1 MGILNVTPDSFS
13 DGGRFVANAHPDVPA
28 AVEAA
33 AAMIAAGAQVIDIG
47 GESSRPGARPVDPA
61 VEAARVLP
69 VIEAVAGL
77 GVRVSVDTRHEQVAR
92 AAVAAGASIIN
103 DISASLWAV
112 AADLGVGWVAMHM
125 AGSPAT
131 MQAEPHYDDVV
142 DEVLSCLLDRA
153 RQAASAGVT
162 EMWIDPGL
170 GFGKSFAHNVALL
183 AAADRFVAT
192 GIPVALGISRKHSTG
207 LLSARADAS
216 TDASATA
223 SPDDPTPAT
232 DRLDVSLAIATW
244 AMIAGVS
251 MIRAHDVRPHVD
263 ACKVV
268 AGQISDD
275 RVTARPAPLPTLPG
289 AAKPQDPS
297 WQ

>member
-142 DEVLSCLLDRA
+142 DEVLSYLLDRA

-183 AAADRFVAT
+183 AGADRFVAT
-192 GIPVALGISRKHSTG
+192 GIPV
-207 LLSARADAS
+207 
-216 TDASATA
+216 DASATA
-223 SPDDPTPAT
+223 SPDDPTPTT